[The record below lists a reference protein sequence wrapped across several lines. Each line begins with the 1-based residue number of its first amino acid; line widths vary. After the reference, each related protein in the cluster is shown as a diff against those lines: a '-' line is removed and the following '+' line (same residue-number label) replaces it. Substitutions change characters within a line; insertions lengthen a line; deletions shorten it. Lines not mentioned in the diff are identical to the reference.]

1 MHDASRYIRFAD
13 HLMVMTYPM
22 IGSPKILKIAMNNVY
37 IGLRHLMK
45 QATKLETDDFLELI
59 NASETNFKERGINK
73 KFIDYLRNFHNIIAE
88 QKKSETEFS
97 RKDKYVFASKSY
109 DLQIL
114 NEKDVK
120 DYILKAKL
128 LLNLVI

>member
-1 MHDASRYIRFAD
+1 MHDASRYIKQAE
-13 HLMVMTYPM
+13 HLMTYTYPM
-22 IGSPKILKIAMNNVY
+22 LGSPKILKIAMNNVY

-45 QATKLETDDFLELI
+45 QAAKLETDDFSDLI
-59 NASETNFKERGINK
+59 DASERNFRERGINK
-73 KFIDYLRNFHNIIAE
+73 KFIDYLKQVNRIMIE
-88 QKKSETEFS
+88 QKKSDIEFS
-97 RKDKYVFASKSY
+97 RKDKYIFASQSY
-109 DLQIL
+109 NLQVL